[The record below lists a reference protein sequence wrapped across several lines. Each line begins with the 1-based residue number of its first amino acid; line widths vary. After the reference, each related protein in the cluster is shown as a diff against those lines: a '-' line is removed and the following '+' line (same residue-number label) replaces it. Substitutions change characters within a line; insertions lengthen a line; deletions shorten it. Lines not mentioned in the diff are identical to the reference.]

1 MDTDKEMAKVDELNR
16 LYNSRDPN
24 DIIRFYDHFNT
35 PEELIEWSRNRPHG
49 RAKIYT
55 VKGDTDIV
63 VVIPTADRHGEYAK
77 NCEKEIFKG
86 QQIVF
91 VESGGRDD
99 PYFNYARNCNIG
111 LRYALRYKPRW
122 IVLSNDD
129 MYKIDNFSTLKTKL
143 DNFDNKSIESILINP
158 EPEYYHSYPISLVKR
173 TLASKF
179 YRSLSKS
186 RRVEEKLLDKF
197 NARYSLIP
205 VRKALKTIF
214 LKVVYYPVL
223 FNFYNVGDF
232 AVFGSEFIKIKK
244 GTLFDETF
252 VSGWEDSTLSLSL
265 TRTNSVDFKIGSRK
279 GRVLGQNS
287 LRNLRNI
294 INKVYFSTV
303 IKRSNKSNRLS

>member
-24 DIIRFYDHFNT
+24 DIIKFYDHFNT

-99 PYFNYARNCNIG
+99 PYFNYARNCNMG

-129 MYKIDNFSTLKTKL
+129 MYKIDDISKLKTSLKHIE
-143 DNFDNKSIESILINP
+143 NKKNDSVLIRP
-158 EPEYYHSYPISLVKR
+158 EPDNYHSIPVSLVRR
-173 TLASKF
+173 TKISKL
-179 YRSLSKS
+179 YRSISKS
-186 RRVEEKLLDKF
+186 RRIIERILDKF
-197 NARYSLIP
+197 NVSYSIIPRGGSVKLHILRLIYEP
-205 VRKALKTIF
+205 SLLDFI
-214 LKVVYYPVL
+214 
-223 FNFYNVGDF
+223 NIGDF
-232 AVFGSEFIKIKK
+232 SIFSYEFVERNK
-244 GTLFDETF
+244 GKLFDEIF
-252 VSGWEDSTLSLSL
+252 ISGWEDTSLSL
-265 TRTNSVDFKIGSRK
+265 KLIRTRSINFKLGSEK
-279 GRVLGQNS
+279 GKNLGQNS
-287 LRNLRNI
+287 IRNFRNI
-294 INKVYFSTV
+294 INKVYFDSK
-303 IKRSNKSNRLS
+303 IKLKFENSRN